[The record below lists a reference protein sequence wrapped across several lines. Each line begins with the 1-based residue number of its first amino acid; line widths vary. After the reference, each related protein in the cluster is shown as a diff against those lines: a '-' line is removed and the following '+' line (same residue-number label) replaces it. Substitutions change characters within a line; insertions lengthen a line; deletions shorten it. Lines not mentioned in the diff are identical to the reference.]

1 LFGDADA
8 FKVRNPAPDSLGFFM
23 NPLTTSHAVYVLATS
38 LNFIIFW
45 FMALLA
51 IGLSRVVRKEV
62 KAGSIFLVY
71 LGAWVLVVAAKVG
84 LAMMF

>member
-1 LFGDADA
+1 
-8 FKVRNPAPDSLGFFM
+8 M
-23 NPLTTSHAVYVLATS
+23 NPLTTSHAVFALATS

-45 FMALLA
+45 FLALLA

-62 KAGSIFLVY
+62 
-71 LGAWVLVVAAKVG
+71 

>member
-1 LFGDADA
+1 
-8 FKVRNPAPDSLGFFM
+8 M
-23 NPLTTSHAVYVLATS
+23 NPLTTSHAVFALATS

-45 FMALLA
+45 FLALLA